1 MKIRIDL
8 KIFLIIFLFILTK
21 QIQIYMLIMIF
32 ALIHELGHLLAGILL
47 KLKPEKIEIIPVGV
61 TIAFRLKTEDLND
74 KIGKSNKLEIKKMLI
89 VIAGPLTNII
99 MIWVVLKL
107 QINIIQKI
115 SIIYANILI
124 VIFNLLPIYPLDGG
138 RILRGILN
146 ICVGKRKTNK
156 YINTIS
162 IIVTSC
168 TTIVSAAATWYSQNI
183 AIIFITIYL
192 WIIVLKEF
200 KLNKQKQRIYEILE
214 KTIEIKSKK

>member
-32 ALIHELGHLLAGILL
+32 ALINELGHLLAGILL

-89 VIAGPLTNII
+89 AIAGPLTNII
-99 MIWVVLKL
+99 MIWVALKL

-168 TTIVSAAATWYSQNI
+168 TTIVSAVATWYSQNI

>member
-8 KIFLIIFLFILTK
+8 KIFLIIFLFILTN
-21 QIQIYMLIMIF
+21 QIQIYMLIMIY

-89 VIAGPLTNII
+89 AIAGPLTNII
-99 MIWVVLKL
+99 MIWVALKL

-138 RILRGILN
+138 RILRGMLN
-146 ICVGKRKTNK
+146 ICVGKKQTNK
-156 YINTIS
+156 YINIIS
-162 IIVTSC
+162 IIITTC
-168 TTIVSAAATWYSQNI
+168 TTILAIVTTWYSHNI
-183 AIIFITIYL
+183 ALIFITIYL

>member
-89 VIAGPLTNII
+89 AIAGPLTNII

>member
-146 ICVGKRKTNK
+146 ICVGKRKTNN